1 MTFGDLNFTWLD
13 DLSNRFIFLIAFFQV
28 VITVKLMRL
37 ESLYIKVSTHM
48 IKKFKKD

>member
-13 DLSNRFIFLIAFFQV
+13 DLSNRLIFLIAFFQV

-37 ESLYIKVSTHM
+37 ESLC